1 MEPNALVLRPIHDAP
16 DRNGDI
22 RFDTGRIE
30 GTFGMGV
37 REVTYSLR
45 SGNEAGAAKPA
56 LYVEQRGDVPAP
68 SWSGGRKAWLGGH
81 ATRLGGRVPPAATV
95 PRNRVAHGLRTVR
108 PTRVRFGRYVSLPVD
123 TTARLGGRAGPS

>member
-1 MEPNALVLRPIHDAP
+1 MEPNALVLRQIHDAP
-16 DRNGDI
+16 DRNGAI

-45 SGNEAGAAKPA
+45 SGNEADAAKPA
-56 LYVEQRGDVPAP
+56 VRRTA
-68 SWSGGRKAWLGGH
+68 WRRSGSVAVGRSEGVAWGSRH
-81 ATRLGGRVPPAATV
+81 AAWRSRAAAVTV